1 MSFADEN
8 LIPLSALQHYLYCPR
23 QCALI
28 HIDGLWAE
36 NRLTAEGAVLHR
48 RVDTPGSRARR
59 PRGDDAASEGVRVV
73 RAMPLLHRTLGL
85 TGKADTVEFPI
96 DKAGLPAG
104 PPRPV
109 EHKRGRPK
117 RHDADRVQL
126 CAQALCLEDMT
137 GLEICEGDLFYHEV
151 HRRERVLFDATLRD
165 RTIFCVT
172 EIRGLIVANLTPAAE
187 YGPKCRNCSLRDL
200 CLPKGTGPR
209 RDPSRYLARSLALSL
224 DAGEPE

>member
-1 MSFADEN
+1 MDAEP
-8 LIPLSALQHYLYCPR
+8 ITLSALQHYLFCPR

-28 HIDGLWAE
+28 HVDGLWAE
-36 NRLTAEGAVLHR
+36 NRLTAEGGLLHS
-48 RVDTPGSRARR
+48 RVDTPGHRARR
-59 PRGDDAASEGVRVV
+59 SSAETSDPKGVRVV
-73 RAMPLLHRTLGL
+73 RALPLHHRALNV
-85 TGKADTVEFPI
+85 TGKADTVEFPLG
-96 DKAGLPAG
+96 DDNQVVG

-137 GLEICEGDLFYHEV
+137 GSSVSQGDIFYHAV
-151 HRRERVLFDATLRD
+151 HRRERVHFDDALRARTLACIEAVRAL
-165 RTIFCVT
+165 
-172 EIRGLIVANLTPAAE
+172 IRENKTPPAE

-209 RDPSRYLARSLALSL
+209 RDPSRYLTRSLASSL
-224 DAGEPE
+224 AAELGHDG